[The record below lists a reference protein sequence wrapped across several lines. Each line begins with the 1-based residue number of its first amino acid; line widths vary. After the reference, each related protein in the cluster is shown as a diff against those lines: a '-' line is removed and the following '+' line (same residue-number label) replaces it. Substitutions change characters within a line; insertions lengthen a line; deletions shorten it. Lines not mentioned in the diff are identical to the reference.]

1 MNILHEVVKPV
12 LNYMESQVS
21 VVIPTYNRADTI
33 EASIRSALHQ
43 THPIWEVLVCDDGS
57 TDNTESIVKSIDDVR
72 VKWIPGEHIGRP
84 ASPRNHGVR
93 ASTGEWLAFL
103 DSDDEWNTN
112 KIKTQLAYAQEQGTL
127 AISSNA
133 YRFLPQQGIVGSLLE
148 CPKEI
153 LTFDDLLIVNNVVCS
168 SAMIHSS
175 LVPLVLG
182 FPEESY
188 CRGVEDYALWL
199 RVASQTNFSFVNEP
213 LVTYRDTPS
222 TSIRALD
229 ENVWVQRRH
238 TFHNFLQ
245 WADPSFVGREYVDH
259 TLQMYEQALKM
270 VFTK

>member
-1 MNILHEVVKPV
+1 
-12 LNYMESQVS
+12 MELLQYVSKQCANGIASRVS

-33 EASIRSALHQ
+33 EASIKSALYQ
-43 THPIWEVLVCDDGS
+43 THPTWEVLVCDDGS
-57 TDNTESIVKSIDDVR
+57 TDNTESIVKSIDDAR

-84 ASPRNHGVR
+84 ATPRNRGVR

-103 DSDDEWNTN
+103 DSDDEWATN
-112 KIKTQLAYAQEQGTL
+112 KIKTQLDYAQEQGTL
-127 AISSNA
+127 AVSSNA
-133 YRFLPQQGIVGSLLE
+133 YRFVPQQGIVGSLLE
-148 CPKEI
+148 YPKEF

-245 WADPSFVGREYVDH
+245 WANPSFVGREYVDH
-259 TLQMYEQALKM
+259 AVQMYDQALKM
-270 VFTK
+270 VFLK